1 MATTPY
7 QAVIFDLDGTLLDT
21 LADLASA
28 CNAAIAAVGCRQ
40 LSEEKMKDFIGYG
53 ARQLVAGAV
62 RETFP
67 DWTTEQ
73 IEPVFL
79 AYRRNYAAAWNQRTS
94 LYPGIADLLTA
105 LQQSGVK
112 LAVLSNKPHDM
123 TQVMVRHYFASDL
136 FASCYGQLD
145 PWPVKPNPALA
156 LQIAREMD
164 VDPVAMALVGDS
176 GSDMATAIHA
186 GMTGIGVTYGF
197 RDQADLESAGPIL
210 LAHDAADLRRLLLA

>member
-7 QAVIFDLDGTLLDT
+7 QAIIFDLDGTLLDT

-73 IEPVFL
+73 I
-79 AYRRNYAAAWNQRTS
+79 
-94 LYPGIADLLTA
+94 
-105 LQQSGVK
+105 
-112 LAVLSNKPHDM
+112 
-123 TQVMVRHYFASDL
+123 
-136 FASCYGQLD
+136 
-145 PWPVKPNPALA
+145 
-156 LQIAREMD
+156 
-164 VDPVAMALVGDS
+164 
-176 GSDMATAIHA
+176 
-186 GMTGIGVTYGF
+186 
-197 RDQADLESAGPIL
+197 
-210 LAHDAADLRRLLLA
+210 